1 MINMEFMD
9 WFSDTVSSSL
19 FYQLSVILI
28 MAGLAG
34 FLATMLR
41 QPIIIAF
48 IATGVLLGP
57 DVLGV
62 MGAVDDKSA
71 ISTLANLG
79 IALLLF
85 MVGLKLD
92 VSLIRRLGAT
102 AMMAGTLQIIITMT
116 LGTSICLALG
126 LSLVPSLAIGLALS
140 FSSTIII
147 VKLLSDKRE
156 IESLYGKMSLGI
168 LIVQDLVVILAMVG
182 LNALSAGT
190 GMEGLNIGSFVGIFI
205 KLGLV
210 IAFITVFILFCA
222 DPLARRLARYSEL
235 MVIFAIGMAATM
247 AALCH
252 AIGLSKELG
261 GLLAGM
267 TLASTPFRTIIVAR
281 LSSLRDFLLVF
292 FFVGLG
298 SQLSLGTIGSQIQDA
313 LILSVFVLI
322 MKPVIVMAV
331 MGVLGYRKR
340 TSYMAG
346 ITLGQISEFSM
357 IFAALAATTGIMS
370 TGEANLVTLVGFIT
384 IGVSTYLMIYAPYFY
399 NILENA
405 LEIFERKQLIKTDE
419 FPEEKKIHG
428 YDVFI
433 FGIGRYG
440 TSMAREFQNYGAKVL
455 AIDFDPEAIKHAQK
469 QSIATLYGDASDP
482 ELPSHLPCDEVHTV
496 VICIPHSLTGPMILD
511 SRRTLT
517 KALRASGFT
526 GHIAVISHKPEEE
539 KEEFKTIGADIILN
553 PYEDA
558 AREGAER
565 IVKIHRQE
573 TQEAGSS
580 EDTKA
585 SKVA

>member
-1 MINMEFMD
+1 MISMEFMD

-116 LGTSICLALG
+116 LGTGFCMALG

-205 KLGLV
+205 KLGVV

-482 ELPSHLPCDEVHTV
+482 ELPSHLPCDEVHTA

-539 KEEFKTIGADIILN
+539 KEEFETIGADIILN

-580 EDTKA
+580 DDAKA